1 MSLVI
6 VTESAA
12 ARIKH
17 LLDQDGKLQT
27 HGLRVKVVGGG
38 CSGLQYQLSF
48 DDRITDSD
56 TAVEAGAVRVVVD
69 EKSALYLAGT
79 TLDFIDTLQETGF
92 KIGNP
97 NAKSTCGCGQSFGA

>member
-1 MSLVI
+1 MPLLL
-6 VTESAA
+6 VTEAAA
-12 ARIKH
+12 ARVKH
-17 LLDQDGKLQT
+17 LLDQDGKLQS
-27 HGLRVKVVGGG
+27 HALRVKVIGGG

-48 DDRITDSD
+48 DERIGEND
-56 TAVEAGAVRVVVD
+56 TVTEAGGVRVVVD

-92 KIGNP
+92 KINNP